1 MTAEEKSKIAA
12 RVRSVVATELV
23 VDASRCTDETSF
35 EDLGADDID
44 FVEIIMALEEEFGLE
59 IPDVEANL
67 HATIGNAIEIMT
79 SLLDSENGQKE
90 EKAQEA

>member
-23 VDASRCTDETSF
+23 VDVSRCTDETSLKY
-35 EDLGADDID
+35 LGADDLD
-44 FVEIIMALEEEFGLE
+44 FVMIVMALEEEFGME
-59 IPDVEANL
+59 IPDVEADL
-67 HATIGNAIEIMT
+67 GTTIGKAIEIMT
-79 SLLDSENGQKE
+79 SLLDSKNGQKE